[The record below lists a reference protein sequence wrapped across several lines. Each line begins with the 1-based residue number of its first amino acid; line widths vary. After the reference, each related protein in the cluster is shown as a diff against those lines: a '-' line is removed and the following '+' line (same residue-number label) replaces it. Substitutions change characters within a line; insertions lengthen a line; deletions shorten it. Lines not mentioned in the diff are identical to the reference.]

1 MKDQRSRAP
10 ASVSNIY
17 RLDGRVPVGKA
28 IPFGLQHVL
37 AMFVANVTPVM
48 LIASVAVYNGQAFT
62 AIDTA
67 LLIQAAMLMAGIGT
81 LIQLYPV
88 WRIGSRL
95 PVVMGLSFTFLSAM
109 MTLAAKDYGLMIGAV
124 IVGGCIEGLLG
135 LTAKYWRRFVSPIV
149 SACVVTTI
157 GFSLLSTGISS
168 FASSSVYPTG
178 AWQNLLV
185 AVITLAACLV
195 YNSLA
200 KGFWKQL
207 YVLFGL
213 IVGYIVSLFFG
224 MVDFASMKE
233 TVSELGIIAL
243 PKLFAFT
250 PKFDL
255 GAIISVT
262 LVFLVSAAETIG
274 DTSAVCT
281 GGLGRDI
288 TEKEVSGSLAC
299 DGFISAVSGGVF
311 GCPPITSFSQNVGL
325 VAMTKVVNR
334 FTIMFGALTLILAG
348 LFPPVGAFFS
358 TLPDCVLGGCTVIM
372 FGAIIVSGVTM
383 LGECGF
389 DQRNTIIAATS
400 FAIGIGVTQVPE
412 FFSGMPQIISDI
424 FAGNPVAGVFVISM
438 ILSLTL
444 PKKVKMEDVGA
455 LTEDTI
461 DSKKPEYTL
470 EKLPPSV
477 MQHMTEGGFGRL
489 QIVRV
494 LDRDV
499 KLVHRKAGPAAL
511 WVGKTGLLGEDL
523 RNEIRTVFSVAFF
536 HAAPPL
542 FLSGCVAFFVF
553 IRDDGRCGRR
563 TPGYNLP
570 LWKNPAFSAHMSGV
584 RPETPHNRPG
594 PWGRAPSV
602 PAQAGGPPP

>member
-10 ASVSNIY
+10 ASVDNIY

-67 LLIQAAMLMAGIGT
+67 LLIQAAMLIAGIGT

-200 KGFWKQL
+200 KGFGKQL
-207 YVLFGL
+207 YVL
-213 IVGYIVSLFFG
+213 
-224 MVDFASMKE
+224 
-233 TVSELGIIAL
+233 
-243 PKLFAFT
+243 
-250 PKFDL
+250 
-255 GAIISVT
+255 
-262 LVFLVSAAETIG
+262 
-274 DTSAVCT
+274 
-281 GGLGRDI
+281 
-288 TEKEVSGSLAC
+288 
-299 DGFISAVSGGVF
+299 
-311 GCPPITSFSQNVGL
+311 
-325 VAMTKVVNR
+325 
-334 FTIMFGALTLILAG
+334 
-348 LFPPVGAFFS
+348 
-358 TLPDCVLGGCTVIM
+358 

-412 FFSGMPQIISDI
+412 FFSGMPQIVSDI
-424 FAGNPVAGVFVISM
+424 FAGNPVAGVFVVAM
-438 ILSLTL
+438 ILSLAL
-444 PKKVKMEDVGA
+444 PKKVKAEDVGA
-455 LTEDTI
+455 LTDKTLDT
-461 DSKKPEYTL
+461 KKPE
-470 EKLPPSV
+470 
-477 MQHMTEGGFGRL
+477 
-489 QIVRV
+489 
-494 LDRDV
+494 
-499 KLVHRKAGPAAL
+499 
-511 WVGKTGLLGEDL
+511 
-523 RNEIRTVFSVAFF
+523 
-536 HAAPPL
+536 
-542 FLSGCVAFFVF
+542 
-553 IRDDGRCGRR
+553 
-563 TPGYNLP
+563 
-570 LWKNPAFSAHMSGV
+570 
-584 RPETPHNRPG
+584 
-594 PWGRAPSV
+594 
-602 PAQAGGPPP
+602 